1 MKKKTLLWGL
11 AALVLAS
18 CGKDMGIFNPPA
30 DYNQETKD
38 ADVANYE
45 SAFVKTFGAPAAT
58 QDWGFG
64 SGTRAVSAPAVA
76 ELAAP
81 YDEAWVTTYKETA
94 KEPNS
99 ENINDN
105 YDNSTSWAEEGYW
118 TEAIPGTEGG
128 YAYND
133 FNWTIVNSFAWG
145 TEEYIWKDENI
156 GPFWQSNWSYYGVAN
171 SADAWKKVVEL
182 VLAKYPTWLNYTEG
196 TPGTPA
202 QWVVTKEAGS
212 NPDETYV
219 RNFKI
224 TGTYSGTIPVVASE
238 GILPDHVT
246 RSNAERTV
254 VVTGTWNIT
263 ADQRVGE
270 FGKIIIANGGTV
282 SVAQGVK
289 LNMVNEARLVVL
301 RGGKLTGAGSVE
313 VNNGNAV
320 GEENYN
326 AGTIDVATFNNNFGK
341 FYNYGD
347 FKVNEYQ
354 AGAVESNF
362 YNHKLVAI
370 DHTAGDAN
378 ARVFNACQ
386 FYVKNNA
393 RLRNYEGVNGSALIV
408 GGQFMPF
415 GSEDGTTIPSYVSL
429 AAGALVK
436 CGSLYNGSSWVG
448 PTEGGYAALEVVN
461 QIDYLNW
468 VQDSP
473 QIAGYFAN
481 NIYVKCG
488 TWQNDP
494 AGQGKHQDVDDGSE
508 WGHINYTESR
518 AEYKFWTVAA
528 NCTGNG
534 HVTKVGEGTN
544 ELLPADE
551 DFELGVKGCTPG
563 FKGDTTPTEQ
573 ETVTYVKRVMAEDL
587 SASEGTDF
595 DFNDVVFDVAWTE
608 TGAKIKLLAAG
619 GTLPLYIGDPD
630 LGNEVHGIFAAKNP
644 GRNITT
650 STIINTRAQNG
661 DSRLGW
667 HNAVNG
673 LAPVE
678 FPLEGDFKDETGEN
692 NANKIQIW
700 VVKNGKTL
708 ELTAVKAQ
716 PASKFACP
724 VGTDWADEFQ
734 NIDDKWPTKKFTNWV
749 QGGPGFW
756 ASDNTNE

>member
-1 MKKKTLLWGL
+1 M
-11 AALVLAS
+11 
-18 CGKDMGIFNPPA
+18 
-30 DYNQETKD
+30 
-38 ADVANYE
+38 
-45 SAFVKTFGAPAAT
+45 
-58 QDWGFG
+58 
-64 SGTRAVSAPAVA
+64 
-76 ELAAP
+76 
-81 YDEAWVTTYKETA
+81 
-94 KEPNS
+94 
-99 ENINDN
+99 
-105 YDNSTSWAEEGYW
+105 
-118 TEAIPGTEGG
+118 
-128 YAYND
+128 
-133 FNWTIVNSFAWG
+133 
-145 TEEYIWKDENI
+145 
-156 GPFWQSNWSYYGVAN
+156 
-171 SADAWKKVVEL
+171 
-182 VLAKYPTWLNYTEG
+182 
-196 TPGTPA
+196 
-202 QWVVTKEAGS
+202 
-212 NPDETYV
+212 
-219 RNFKI
+219 
-224 TGTYSGTIPVVASE
+224 
-238 GILPDHVT
+238 T

-263 ADQRVGE
+263 DDQRVGE

-282 SVAQGVK
+282 NVASGK
-289 LNMVNEARLVVL
+289 FLNMVNEARLVVL

-341 FYNYGD
+341 FYNYGK
-347 FKVNEYQ
+347 FLVNEYQ

-362 YNHKLVAI
+362 YNHSLVAI
-370 DHTAGDAN
+370 DHTNSVAN

-386 FYVKNNA
+386 FYVKNDA
-393 RLRNYEGVNGSALIV
+393 RLRNYEGVMGSALIV

-473 QIAGYFAN
+473 QTAGYFAN

-494 AGQGKHQDVDDGSE
+494 DGQGKHEDVDDGSE

-528 NCTGNG
+528 NCTGND

-544 ELLPADE
+544 VLLPADE

-563 FKGDTTPTEQ
+563 FTGDITSTDPDP
-573 ETVTYVKRVMAEDL
+573 VTYVKRVMAEDL

-667 HNAVNG
+667 HNAVND

-678 FPLEGDFKDETGEN
+678 FTLEGNFKDEDGEN
-692 NANKIQIW
+692 NANNIQIW

-756 ASDNTNE
+756 VSDNTNE